1 MSDAEKTLGG
11 LSHGA
16 EQKAKE
22 LWSKV
27 QAAGGMRPYVE
38 GKLKAEGLEMPP
50 EATGKKKKKK
60 EKAKK
65 KSKEEQKREAEQ
77 KARWEKGR
85 EVRNRLWKDVFD
97 SYQALHLVHLGD
109 SVFYTEKPKA
119 DPTEPEDRIERLTRR
134 EIPDFESPLQLAEAI
149 GLTVTQLRWLCYS
162 REVDTGT
169 HYHEFKIPK
178 RTPGEWRT
186 IRAPMPLLK
195 KTQRWVLREILEKLP
210 VHGAAQ
216 GFVSGASTLTNAAP
230 HAGAKVVVKIDIK
243 DFFPTITFSR
253 VKGMFRAAGF
263 REHIATVLALLCTEP
278 PRDAIKVGGKTYHVA
293 TGDPVLPQG
302 APTSP
307 YITNILCRRLDRRLR
322 GWCAKAGWRYTRY
335 ADDLTFS
342 CVSSEKPVGSNR
354 VEALLEFAKKAL
366 GGEGFTVNDE
376 KTLVMRQGRKQR
388 VTGLVVNALPNGDT
402 TPRAPKE
409 FRRKLRAAL
418 HRKTLLE
425 RVGANG
431 LQSEKVKKSAQAYEA
446 QGMAALQGMA
456 AYIAM
461 SNAEEGAELLRQV
474 AELREH
480 SGGIALKE
488 STKTEK

>member
-1 MSDAEKTLGG
+1 M
-11 LSHGA
+11 
-16 EQKAKE
+16 
-22 LWSKV
+22 
-27 QAAGGMRPYVE
+27 
-38 GKLKAEGLEMPP
+38 
-50 EATGKKKKKK
+50 
-60 EKAKK
+60 
-65 KSKEEQKREAEQ
+65 
-77 KARWEKGR
+77 
-85 EVRNRLWKDVFD
+85 
-97 SYQALHLVHLGD
+97 
-109 SVFYTEKPKA
+109 
-119 DPTEPEDRIERLTRR
+119 
-134 EIPDFESPLQLAEAI
+134 
-149 GLTVTQLRWLCYS
+149 
-162 REVDTGT
+162 
-169 HYHEFKIPK
+169 
-178 RTPGEWRT
+178 
-186 IRAPMPLLK
+186 
-195 KTQRWVLREILEKLP
+195 
-210 VHGAAQ
+210 
-216 GFVSGASTLTNAAP
+216 
-230 HAGAKVVVKIDIK
+230 
-243 DFFPTITFSR
+243 
-253 VKGMFRAAGF
+253 
-263 REHIATVLALLCTEP
+263 
-278 PRDAIKVGGKTYHVA
+278 
-293 TGDPVLPQG
+293 
-302 APTSP
+302 
-307 YITNILCRRLDRRLR
+307 
-322 GWCAKAGWRYTRY
+322 
-335 ADDLTFS
+335 
-342 CVSSEKPVGSNR
+342 SSEKPVGSNR